1 MNIAELAIR
10 KSTITWT
17 LTIVLLVVG
26 FRSFQNLP
34 RLEDPE
40 FTIKEAIITTPYPGA
55 SAAEVEEEVS
65 DVIER
70 AVQQLG
76 QLKRVQSTSTRGMST
91 VKATI
96 KDHYDAAALPQV
108 WDELR
113 RKVNDYQVRL
123 PPGAGPS
130 IVNDDFGD
138 VYGVYV
144 VLTGEGYTMAE
155 LYEYAKLL
163 RRELLLVQDVK
174 RVVLWGHNPE
184 TIYVEMSRAKMA
196 ALGISQDDIYRAL
209 QAKNLPV
216 DAGRIELGF
225 NYIAIVPTGEFKTEK
240 EFGELLITTRG
251 GEGQLVYLKDV
262 ANIRRGYQEPPTQIM
277 RHDGKPGIA
286 LGISTVQ
293 GGNVVVMGEALARK
307 LEQLRAQT
315 PIGMELGPV
324 SLQYEAVTASINGF
338 MINLVEAVAIV
349 FVVLMIFMGMRS
361 GAIIG
366 GILALTIAGTFVF
379 MQMRGVI
386 LERISLGALIIALG
400 MLVDNAIVVI
410 DGMQVRI
417 EQGMDRVEA
426 ASEVVG
432 QNLMPLLG
440 ATVIAV
446 LAFAAIGTSD
456 DSTGEYCR
464 SLYTVILISLMLS
477 WVTAITTTPLVGKI
491 FLKGKKQEKPGE
503 APSDPYGGKFYGA
516 YRGLL
521 SGAIRRRW
529 LTMGSIAGIFLVSLW
544 GFGFVQNMFFPNSTR
559 PQFFVDIWL
568 PEGTYIRDTE
578 RELAKAEEYFRELD
592 GVTNVSTAIGGGD
605 LRFLLVYTPNP
616 ASSSFGVMLVD
627 VDDWK
632 IIDDLQA
639 QTQRELSEILPEAI
653 VNVRKF
659 RLGPGEGGQIQ
670 LRISG
675 PDGTILREMAETAK
689 QILREEGAKGIRDE
703 WREKVKTVRPLLA
716 EAQAR
721 QLGIDRP
728 QVASQ
733 LRAAFQGT
741 QTGVYRE
748 RDELLPI
755 VARAPEYERE
765 DVDNIR
771 DLQIWSPAAGRNV
784 PMRQVLAGFETA
796 WEDATRFRWNR
807 TRTIRIHADPE
818 GELASQLLERTKPRI
833 ERALNVDLAAYTG
846 RSKVQD
852 DPLEMLTAS
861 TIPIVELDQIPL
873 EGMPG
878 YFIAWGGEA
887 EDSSRAQAGLAAS
900 LPVFLGMM
908 VLIVILLFN
917 SIKKTLVI
925 WLIVPLAII
934 GVTAGLL
941 LFRQPFGF
949 MALLGFLSLI
959 GMLLKNSIVLVEEIG
974 RQIDT
979 GKNRFHA
986 VVDSGVTRMRPVMMA
1001 AATTI
1006 LGMLPLLQ
1014 DAFFVSMAVTIMM
1027 GLLVATVLTL
1037 VVVPVLYTIFFRIP
1051 YGGDEAPEAVVATPG
1066 PVSPHPV
1073 PPPPSPTPA

>member
-17 LTIVLLVVG
+17 LTILLLVVG
-26 FRSFQNLP
+26 YTSFNSLS

-40 FTIKEAIITTPYPGA
+40 FTIKEAIINTPYPGA

-70 AVQQLG
+70 AVQELG
-76 QLKRVQSTSTRGMST
+76 QLKRVQSTSTRGMSS

-96 KDHYDAAALPQV
+96 KDQYDAAALPQV

-113 RKVNDYQVRL
+113 RKVNDYQGRL

-138 VYGVYV
+138 VYGIYA

-174 RVVLWGHNPE
+174 RVILWGHNPE

-196 ALGISQDDIYRAL
+196 ALGISQDDIFRSL
-209 QAKNLPV
+209 QAKNLPA
-216 DAGRIELGF
+216 DAGRVELGF
-225 NYIAIVPTGEFKTEK
+225 NYIAIVPTGEFQSEK
-240 EFGELLITTRG
+240 EFGELLIATRG
-251 GEGQLVYLKDV
+251 GEGGLVYLKDV
-262 ANIRRGYQEPPTQIM
+262 AAIRRGYRDPPTQII
-277 RHDGKPGIA
+277 RYDGKPGIA
-286 LGISTVQ
+286 IGISTVT
-293 GGNVVVMGEALARK
+293 GGNVVTMGEALQRK
-307 LEQLRAQT
+307 FEQLRAQT
-315 PIGMELGPV
+315 PLGMEIGAV
-324 SLQYEAVTASINGF
+324 SLQSEAVTAAIGGF
-338 MINLVEAVAIV
+338 MVNLLEAVAIV
-349 FVVLMIFMGMRS
+349 FVVLMIFMGIRS

-366 GILALTIAGTFVF
+366 GILFLTIFGTFVF
-379 MQMRGVI
+379 MQLQGVI

-400 MLVDNAIVVI
+400 MLVDNAIVVV

-417 EQGMDRVEA
+417 EQGMDRIKA

-432 QNLMPLLG
+432 QNMIPLLG
-440 ATVIAV
+440 ATVIAI
-446 LAFAAIGTSD
+446 LAFAAIGTSQ

-477 WVTAITTTPLVGKI
+477 WVTAITTTPLVGKM
-491 FLKGKKQEKPGE
+491 FLKGKKESAGE
-503 APSDPYGGKFYGA
+503 EAKDPYGGKFYGA
-516 YRGLL
+516 YKALL

-529 LTMGSIAGIFLVSLW
+529 LTMGVIAGIFLVSLW
-544 GFGFVQNMFFPNSTR
+544 GFGFVSNMFFPNSTR
-559 PQFFVDIWL
+559 PQFFADIWL
-568 PEGTYIRDTE
+568 PEGTHIRDTE
-578 RELAKAEEYFRELD
+578 RELAKAEEYFLGVE
-592 GVTNVSTAIGGGD
+592 GVTHVSTAIGGGD
-605 LRFLLVYTPNP
+605 LRFLLTYTPNP
-616 ASSSFGVMLVD
+616 SSSSFGAMFVD
-627 VDDWK
+627 VDDWT

-639 QTQRELSEILPEAI
+639 RSQRELQEMLPEAI
-653 VNVRKF
+653 VNMRKF

-675 PDGTILREMAETAK
+675 PDGTILREMAATVK
-689 QILREEGAKGIRDE
+689 DILREEGGKGVRDE
-703 WREKVKTVRPLLA
+703 WRERVKTVQPVLA

-721 QLGIDRP
+721 QLGIERP
-728 QVASQ
+728 ELAKQ
-733 LRAAFQGT
+733 LRVAFQGA

-755 VARAPEYERE
+755 IARAPDYERD

-771 DLQIWSPAAGRNV
+771 DLQIWSTAAGRNI
-784 PMRQVLAGFETA
+784 PMRQILAGFETV

-818 GELASQLLERTKPRI
+818 GELASELLDRVKPRI
-833 ERALNVDLAAYTG
+833 ERALNVDMAAYTG
-846 RSKVQD
+846 KDFGDQ
-852 DPLEMLTAS
+852 DPLETLTAS
-861 TIPIVELDQIPL
+861 TIPIVEMDQIPIK
-873 EGMPG
+873 GMPG

-887 EDSSRAQAGLAAS
+887 ESSSQAQAGLART
-900 LPVFLGMM
+900 LPIFFGLMI
-908 VLIVILLFN
+908 LIVILLFN

-925 WLIVPLAII
+925 WLTAPLAII

-959 GMLLKNSIVLVEEIG
+959 GMLIKNAIVLVEEIG
-974 RQIDT
+974 RQVDT

-986 VVDSGVTRMRPVMMA
+986 VVDSGVARMRPVMMA

-1006 LGMLPLLQ
+1006 MGMIPLLT
-1014 DAFFVSMAVTIMM
+1014 DAFFVSMAVTIMA

-1051 YGGDEAPEAVVATPG
+1051 YGGDEAPEAAPI
-1066 PVSPHPV
+1066 SPQPMGSA
-1073 PPPPSPTPA
+1073 PSGAPAGA